1 MKKYRV
7 KISNFVFG
15 VPPTFIVDNYNP
27 EQFKIITCAC
37 GNSWANYKD
46 TLLSLNFNPNMKYG
60 GGLGTP
66 LIDGKPV
73 YSRILIKF
81 K

>member
-1 MKKYRV
+1 MMKKYRV

-27 EQFKIITCAC
+27 EQFSLVNII
-37 GNSWANYKD
+37 NRYPIIDDPVWN
-46 TLLSLNFNPNMKYG
+46 NPK
-60 GGLGTP
+60 GTFATA
-66 LIDGKPV
+66 INGKPI
-73 YSRILIKF
+73 YTRLLIKN